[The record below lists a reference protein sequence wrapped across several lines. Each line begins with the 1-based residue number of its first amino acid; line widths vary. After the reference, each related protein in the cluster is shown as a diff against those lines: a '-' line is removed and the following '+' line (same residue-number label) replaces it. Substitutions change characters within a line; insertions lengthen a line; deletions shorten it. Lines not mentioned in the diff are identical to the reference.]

1 MGSIIAVFNRKGG
14 VGKTTSCV
22 NLCASLAA
30 KGRKVLLIDGDSQKN
45 ATQFFFENNPDLY
58 EYNEDLMDFDVRD
71 SIPTIVDVLYG
82 DVRWE
87 EAVKTKQYE
96 ARTRN
101 RDSRR
106 FEKTSFS
113 IDVIP
118 ANRHLDYYGGNDPN
132 ALRPAAEGM
141 RKAYDYVFIDFPPS
155 YNFLTIT
162 YLAASDYVVAPMH
175 LAKDSSMSGYRDL
188 LVKCR
193 EIIEYYGN
201 KNLTVLG
208 AFYTNTQLY
217 KNDQKALYGA
227 SMSDDMGD
235 DSMFFKSSI
244 RYSYKRIQ
252 ESEPDGIPLNC
263 VASTSEIADDYR
275 KLADE
280 IEERIRKEEKARHDR
295 KKKN

>member
-1 MGSIIAVFNRKGG
+1 MGNIIAVFNRKGG

-45 ATQFFFENNPDLY
+45 ATQFFFENDPEMY
-58 EYNEDLMDFDVRD
+58 EYNEDLRDFDVKD
-71 SIPTIVDVLYG
+71 SIPTIADVLYG
-82 DVRWE
+82 DVPWE
-87 EAVKTKQYE
+87 EAVRTKKYE

-101 RDSRR
+101 RETRR
-106 FEKTSFS
+106 FERISFE
-113 IDVIP
+113 IDVMP
-118 ANRHLDYYGGNDPN
+118 ANRHLDYYDGSDPN

-162 YLAASDYVVAPMH
+162 YLCASDYVVAPMH
-175 LAKDSSMSGYRDL
+175 LAKDSSMSGFRDL

-193 EIIEYYGN
+193 EIIEIYGN
-201 KNLTVLG
+201 RNLTVLG
-208 AFYTNTQLY
+208 AFYTNAQLY
-217 KNDQKALYGA
+217 KSDQKALYGA
-227 SMSDDMGD
+227 SMSDEVGEET
-235 DSMFFKSSI
+235 MFFRTSV

-263 VASTSEIADDYR
+263 VASTSDVAEDYR
-275 KLADE
+275 LLADE
-280 IEERIRKEEKARHDR
+280 IEDRIRKEEERNVRA
-295 KKKN
+295 KKK